1 MNKILNFTPHA
12 LNVVGLDGS
21 VTTFPSVGVARI
33 ATSTVSVNPINGFG
47 VVETTFADVTGLPD
61 PQDGVYYV
69 LSRLVFSA
77 CPGRLDILC
86 PGELIRDVDGNVIGC
101 KGFSL

>member
-1 MNKILNFTPHA
+1 MKQILNYTPHA

-21 VTTFPSVGVARI
+21 LTTFPSVGVARV

-47 VVETTFADVTGLPD
+47 VVATAFADVAGLPS

-69 LSRLVFSA
+69 VSRLVLSA
-77 CPGRLDILC
+77 CPDRSDLLC
-86 PGELIRDVDGNVIGC
+86 PGELIRDSAGNVAGC
-101 KGFSL
+101 DGFSL